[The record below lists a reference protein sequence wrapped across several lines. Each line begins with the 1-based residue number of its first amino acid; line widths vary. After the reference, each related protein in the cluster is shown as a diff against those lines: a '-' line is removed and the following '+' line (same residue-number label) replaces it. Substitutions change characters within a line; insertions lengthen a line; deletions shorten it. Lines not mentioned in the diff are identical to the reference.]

1 MSVSYLGSL
10 LSFTYTENN
19 RKERSVI
26 FMLYIRQV
34 EEIIRETLL
43 EHQLDID
50 YEINNKLPAPMSFN
64 VSTNTVNF
72 NYLQI
77 NGYMS
82 KIKVSETEENVVK
95 IILYHE
101 IGYYLTFKKHR
112 HDLRTLMYG
121 GDEEIDELKAV
132 IETNAW
138 NYGRALVPEHL
149 LETYDLIREKDE
161 SLLQGLK

>member
-10 LSFTYTENN
+10 LSFTYTKNN

-34 EEIIRETLL
+34 EDIIKETLL
-43 EHQLDID
+43 EHQLDIN
-50 YEINNKLPAPMSFN
+50 YEINNKLPAPMSYN

-82 KIKVSETEENVVK
+82 KIKVNEPEENIVR

-121 GDEEIDELKAV
+121 EDQEIEELKSV

-149 LETYDLIREKDE
+149 VETYDLVREKDE

>member
-1 MSVSYLGSL
+1 
-10 LSFTYTENN
+10 
-19 RKERSVI
+19 
-26 FMLYIRQV
+26 MLYIRQV
-34 EEIIRETLL
+34 EEIIKDTLL
-43 EHQLDID
+43 EHQLDIN
-50 YEINNKLPAPMSFN
+50 YEINNKLPAPMSYN

-82 KIKVSETEENVVK
+82 KIKVNEPEENIVK

-101 IGYYLTFKKHR
+101 IGYYLTFKKHK

-121 GDEEIDELKAV
+121 EDEEIEELKSV

-138 NYGRALVPEHL
+138 NYGRAFVPDHL
-149 LETYDLIREKDE
+149 LETYDLVREKDE
-161 SLLQGLK
+161 SLLQGLR

>member
-1 MSVSYLGSL
+1 
-10 LSFTYTENN
+10 
-19 RKERSVI
+19 
-26 FMLYIRQV
+26 MLYIRQV
-34 EEIIRETLL
+34 EDIIKETLL
-43 EHQLDID
+43 EHQLDIN
-50 YEINNKLPAPMSFN
+50 YEINNKLPAPMSYN

-82 KIKVSETEENVVK
+82 KIKVNEPEENIVR

-121 GDEEIDELKAV
+121 EDQEIEELKSV

-149 LETYDLIREKDE
+149 VETYDLVREKDE

>member
-1 MSVSYLGSL
+1 
-10 LSFTYTENN
+10 
-19 RKERSVI
+19 
-26 FMLYIRQV
+26 MLYIRQV
-34 EEIIRETLL
+34 EDIIKETLL
-43 EHQLDID
+43 EHQLDIN
-50 YEINNKLPAPMSFN
+50 YEINNKLPAPMSYN

-82 KIKVSETEENVVK
+82 KIKVNEPEENIVR

-121 GDEEIDELKAV
+121 EDKEIEELKSV

-138 NYGRALVPEHL
+138 NYGRALVPDYL
-149 LETYDLIREKDE
+149 VETYDLVREKDE